1 MRRARA
7 AIVVVVAIAAVSAV
21 VLLSPSPHPLTAPLC
36 DKDPGNGE
44 ERSAAVGQAVERAL
58 RDASGDPTQT
68 IVDLGPCFRATD
80 LQGNGGAFLRVTR
93 ADDAGHGF
101 DLIAYRGDGVWHV
114 RSLLKNDVETH
125 IEIVTV
131 TGSVLDVLFSMSHA
145 SSYGPGIDNGWFELH
160 RLTDDLRLIWRSSDY
175 GVADVRVLTNDLV
188 LTTRASEQT
197 LWRRR
202 GDAFEAVLQRTVPSV
217 GRVSGDF
224 LSALRR
230 GDREAARG
238 LATNEFV
245 VAAAAKVL
253 KDLHQDD
260 AFTDAPA
267 EQAYWEAL
275 PEALRGPLPV
285 VKHRGSGS
293 YLEFVRHDGDWQVN
307 AVVVATARAV
317 GDGGPATAASAFR
330 PTGVAVDAK
339 GNVYIADAGQHRV
352 RRVTPA
358 GVISTVAGTGRAGAA
373 GDGAAV
379 AAELMVPFG
388 VAIDAAGVLYIA
400 DRDNHRVRRVAVDG
414 SISTVA
420 GPGLSASAA
429 GHSPALA
436 PELDPAGLA
445 VDADGTVYVA
455 DLANNRVRKIG
466 RDGAISVLAGTGA
479 RGFAGDGGPAVAA
492 LLSAPSG
499 VAVDRNGDVFIAD
512 RENNRVRRIARDG
525 LISTVAGTGARGF
538 AGDGGPAIA
547 ARLDQPLAVAAD
559 YSGALFIADGTNDRI
574 RRVDADGTINTVV
587 GTGAFGS
594 AGDGG
599 TARDARVN
607 EVFGLA
613 LGRDGTLYLADTRND
628 RVRSVSLSGII
639 ATLAGPG
646 PLSNDADGGTL
657 PAGIALQVDFW
668 GDTGGET
675 VMTLLTDG
683 RLLSPDHSSGAS
695 GKWKLAQRRLS
706 AAGVAAVLDAALA
719 SGLFTIGPCCASEV
733 FPGEGANG
741 CCGAG
746 VGVAFTD
753 RGHTYRADSTVY
765 TMRPRFSPAMMRFEE
780 LARHLAVPEAWLPPQ
795 DWVDATSRPYE
806 PERYKVVTSATWD
819 DARRTTRRAD
829 FDRMTW
835 PAGLAVRPFEC
846 LQLTPA
852 QAARLLDALR
862 PAGAGLPRELPD
874 DPDVVL
880 GWQRFGGTFTL
891 SFSGLGPPGNRSGW
905 RYDVPCT

>member
-1 MRRARA
+1 MGRARA
-7 AIVVVVAIAAVSAV
+7 AIVVVVAIAAVSAI
-21 VLLSPSPHPLTAPLC
+21 VLLSPSPRPLTAPLC
-36 DKDPGNGE
+36 DKQPGNGE
-44 ERSAAVGQAVERAL
+44 ERSAAIGQAVERAL
-58 RDASGDPTQT
+58 RDAPGDPTQT

-80 LQGNGGAFLRVTR
+80 LQANGAAFLRVTR
-93 ADDAGHGF
+93 ADDAGHEF
-101 DLIAYRGDGVWHV
+101 DLIAYRGDGAWHV
-114 RSLLKNDVETH
+114 RSLLKADVDTH
-125 IEIVTV
+125 IEIVV
-131 TGSVLDVLFSMSHA
+131 SAGAAVDVLFSMSNA
-145 SSYGPGIDNGWFELH
+145 SSFGPGIDNGWFELH

-175 GVADVRVLTNDLV
+175 GVADVRVLRNDLM

-253 KDLHQDD
+253 KDLYQDD
-260 AFTDAPA
+260 AFTDASA

-285 VKHRGSGS
+285 VKHRGSGNNS

-307 AVVVATARAV
+307 AVVVATAQAV

-379 AAELMVPFG
+379 ATELMVPFA

-420 GPGLSASAA
+420 PAFSAS
-429 GHSPALA
+429 GAL
-436 PELDPAGLA
+436 EFDPAGLA
-445 VDADGTVYVA
+445 VDGDGTIYIA
-455 DLANNRVRKIG
+455 DLANNQVRQVA
-466 RDGAISVLAGTGA
+466 RDGAISVFAGTGKA
-479 RGFAGDGGPAVAA
+479 GFGGDGGPAV
-492 LLSAPSG
+492 SAMLDSPSG
-499 VAVDRNGDVFIAD
+499 VAVDRNGDVYIAD
-512 RENNRVRRIARDG
+512 RENHRVRRVSRG
-525 LISTVAGTGARGF
+525 GVISTVAGTGVRGF
-538 AGDGGPAIA
+538 AGDGGPAVT

-559 YSGALFIADGTNDRI
+559 PSGALFIADGTNDRI
-574 RRVDADGTINTVV
+574 RRVDAGGAISTVV

-599 TARDARVN
+599 PARDARVN

-613 LGRDGTLYLADTRND
+613 LGREGTLYLADTRND

-695 GKWKLAQRRLS
+695 GKRKLAQRRLS

-852 QAARLLDALR
+852 QAASLIDALR
-862 PAGAGLPRELPD
+862 RAAADVPRELPD